1 MSGNYSN
8 NTIIIIIPICGPMF
22 GVGGRDHK
30 LTGVCTNWPIQ
41 NYKESQEI
49 RGTPRWAESRA
60 PASFMRS
67 LLQSRDHLV
76 VLRTLGT
83 LILSIS
89 PHFIIP
95 WLGSATKISIFWLK
109 EDLPWLIW
117 ENRVVMGL
125 GVSKAG
131 SGKIVLTQNYHTADN
146 MRVWHNFLGNVKN
159 GRLVPA
165 SHIILTN
172 VMLMRWPWVTPSQ
185 CHHLHP

>member
-1 MSGNYSN
+1 MWPN
-8 NTIIIIIPICGPMF
+8 
-22 GVGGRDHK
+22 VWGRDHK

-49 RGTPRWAESRA
+49 RRETAADQPG
-60 PASFMRS
+60 FMCS
-67 LLQSRDHLV
+67 LLQSRDHLA

-89 PHFIIP
+89 PHFIMP

-117 ENRVVMGL
+117 ENRVVMVL
-125 GVSKAG
+125 GVSCALSQSSPALGKSCVDSELPYSRQHENVTQL
-131 SGKIVLTQNYHTADN
+131 SG
-146 MRVWHNFLGNVKN
+146 GNVKN

-172 VMLMRWPWVTPSQ
+172 VMVMRWPWVTPSP
-185 CHHLHP
+185 CHHPWP

>member
-1 MSGNYSN
+1 MWPNVW
-8 NTIIIIIPICGPMF
+8 CR
-22 GVGGRDHK
+22 GRDHK

-117 ENRVVMGL
+117 ENRVVMVL
-125 GVSKAG
+125 GVSCAL
-131 SGKIVLTQNYHTADN
+131 SQSSLALGKSCWLRITIQQTTRECDQIFWG
-146 MRVWHNFLGNVKN
+146 M
-159 GRLVPA
+159 
-165 SHIILTN
+165 
-172 VMLMRWPWVTPSQ
+172 
-185 CHHLHP
+185 